1 MAFQLRAAR
10 GRGELDAAAAKVLA
24 PERFAGVSDP
34 QEVER
39 IARGVQRNPGTAKE
53 NALRRV
59 VDLAPRATN
68 AKIQKLRALLK
79 GRDLKQQPVVVFAHN
94 LDAVREITEAR
105 AEERIERKERAPA
118 DAHRPGGV
126 ARRHGAGRRGARRSA
141 TGGKRHERR
150 PIHPGEPA
158 RMPGLPG
165 AVRGRDGRGRA
176 CARASVRPRWR
187 FPVQG
192 RLAPGSGSVSSGR
205 PR

>member
-1 MAFQLRAAR
+1 MAAFQQLRAAR

-24 PERFAGVSDP
+24 PERFAGVSGP

-105 AEERIERKERAPA
+105 AEERIERK
-118 DAHRPGGV
+118 
-126 ARRHGAGRRGARRSA
+126 
-141 TGGKRHERR
+141 
-150 PIHPGEPA
+150 
-158 RMPGLPG
+158 
-165 AVRGRDGRGRA
+165 
-176 CARASVRPRWR
+176 
-187 FPVQG
+187 
-192 RLAPGSGSVSSGR
+192 
-205 PR
+205 

>member
-1 MAFQLRAAR
+1 
-10 GRGELDAAAAKVLA
+10 VLA

-79 GRDLKQQPVVVFAHN
+79 DHDLKKQPVVVFAHN

-105 AEERIERKERAPA
+105 AEERIERK
-118 DAHRPGGV
+118 
-126 ARRHGAGRRGARRSA
+126 
-141 TGGKRHERR
+141 
-150 PIHPGEPA
+150 
-158 RMPGLPG
+158 
-165 AVRGRDGRGRA
+165 
-176 CARASVRPRWR
+176 
-187 FPVQG
+187 
-192 RLAPGSGSVSSGR
+192 
-205 PR
+205 